1 MQHLTKNKNTVL
13 FSAVLILVLGL
24 SACAPLSAVS
34 NLLMPE
40 SDTANQPV
48 VVDNS
53 ANQPAQ
59 SNPDVTVNPV
69 AVAALEG
76 TLSDIYQQ
84 VSPSVVNIQ
93 VVSQST
99 AVTLNLPDG
108 IPTPDNQLPGPQVQ
122 QSLGSGFIWD
132 KQGHIIT
139 NNHVVEGATSI
150 EVFFQ
155 DGTSY
160 KAELVGADKDSDL
173 AVLKID
179 APAAVLFPVTIADSA
194 NVQVGDLAI
203 AIGTPYGLEETMTV
217 GIISALGRS
226 LQVDNQALT
235 GSYSIPDIIQ
245 TDAAINPGN
254 SGGVLLNAQGQVVGV
269 TAAIESPVQANVG
282 IGFVIPSN
290 IVSNVVPDLITN
302 GTYEHAWLGLSG
314 GNLLPDIAEAM
325 NLDRNQRGI
334 LVASVV
340 SGGPAEQ
347 AGLLGSSTQFDFQG
361 TTIDIGGDVITA
373 IEGTAT
379 PTFDD
384 LVSYLA
390 SSTKPGQKVSLDII
404 RSGKAMTVDVT
415 LGTRPTENAAQPS
428 TSAFVT
434 GQAYLGITGG
444 SLVAEIAKAMNLDE
458 NQQGVLV
465 VDIASGSPAETA
477 GIQGST
483 ETMTLAGQDIKIGGD
498 VITAVDDVA
507 IDGINALRS
516 ELANFQPGDIVTLTI
531 LRDGKQI
538 KVDVTLAERP

>member
-13 FSAVLILVLGL
+13 FSAVLILVMGL
-24 SACAPLSAVS
+24 SACAPLSAAS
-34 NLLMPE
+34 NVLLPN
-40 SDTANQPV
+40 SNTSGQSVA
-48 VVDNS
+48 VDNS
-53 ANQPAQ
+53 AGQPAQ
-59 SNPDVTVNPV
+59 SNPDVSANPV
-69 AVAALEG
+69 PLAALEG
-76 TLSDIYQQ
+76 TLRDIYTQ

-93 VVSQST
+93 VVSQAST
-99 AVTLNLPDG
+99 PTLNLPNG
-108 IPTPDNQLPGPQVQ
+108 LPDQGNQLQ
-122 QSLGSGFIWD
+122 QALGSGFVWD
-132 KQGHIIT
+132 KEGHIVT

-173 AVLKID
+173 AVIKID
-179 APAAVLFPVTIADSA
+179 APASALFPVTIADSSK
-194 NVQVGDLAI
+194 VQVGDLAI
-203 AIGTPYGLEETMTV
+203 AIGTPYGLDETMTV

-226 LQVDNQALT
+226 LRVDNQALT

-254 SGGVLLNAQGQVVGV
+254 SGGVLLNDQGNVVGV

-290 IVSNVVPDLITN
+290 IVSNVVPELIKN

-325 NLDRNQRGI
+325 KLDRNTRGI

-340 SGGPAEQ
+340 SNGPAEQ
-347 AGLLGSSTQFDFQG
+347 AGIQGSSTQFDYQG
-361 TTIDIGGDVITA
+361 TTINIGGDVITA
-373 IEGTAT
+373 IDGTAT

-390 SSTKPGQKVSLDII
+390 SSTKPGQKVTLDII
-404 RSGKAMTVDVT
+404 RNGKAMTVDVT
-415 LGTRPTENAAQPS
+415 LGTRPTESAAASQPS

-444 SLVAEIAKAMNLDE
+444 SLVADIAKAMNLNSD
-458 NQQGVLV
+458 QQGVLI
-465 VDIASGSPAETA
+465 VDVASGSPAEAA
-477 GIQGST
+477 GLQGSN
-483 ETMTLAGQDIKIGGD
+483 ETMSIAGQDIKIGGD
-498 VITAVDDVA
+498 VITAVNDVA
-507 IDGINALRS
+507 IDGINGLRT
-516 ELANFQPGDIVTLTI
+516 ELANFKPGDTVTLTI
-531 LRDGKQI
+531 LRGGKQMN
-538 KVDVTLAERP
+538 VDVTLAERP

>member
-13 FSAVLILVLGL
+13 FSAVLILMMGL
-24 SACAPLSAVS
+24 SACAPLSAASDV
-34 NLLMPE
+34 LLPNT
-40 SDTANQPV
+40 STASQPV
-48 VVDNS
+48 AADNS

-59 SNPDVTVNPV
+59 SNPAVSANV
-69 AVAALEG
+69 ASVAALEG
-76 TLSDIYQQ
+76 TLRDIYQQ

-93 VVSQST
+93 VVSQAT
-99 AVTLNLPDG
+99 APLNMPNG
-108 IPTPDNQLPGPQVQ
+108 IPNQGNQLQ
-122 QSLGSGFIWD
+122 QALGSGFVWD
-132 KQGHIIT
+132 KEGHIIT

-173 AVLKID
+173 AVIKID
-179 APAAVLFPVTIADSA
+179 APASDLFPVTLTDSS

-203 AIGTPYGLEETMTV
+203 AIGTPYGLDETMTV

-226 LQVDNQALT
+226 LRVDNQAIT

-254 SGGVLLNAQGQVVGV
+254 SGGVLLNDQGQVVGV

-290 IVSNVVPDLITN
+290 IVSNVVPELIKN

-325 NLDRNQRGI
+325 KLDRNTRGI

-340 SGGPAEQ
+340 SNGPAEQ
-347 AGLLGSSTQFDFQG
+347 AGIQGSSKQFDYQG
-361 TTIDIGGDVITA
+361 TTINIGGDVITA
-373 IEGTAT
+373 IDGKAT

-390 SSTKPGQKVSLDII
+390 SSTKPGQKVTLDII
-404 RSGKAMTVDVT
+404 RNGKKMTVDVT
-415 LGTRPTENAAQPS
+415 LGTRPTETAAAAQPS

-444 SLVAEIAKAMNLDE
+444 SLVADIATAMNLDA

-465 VDIASGSPAETA
+465 VDIASGSPAEAA
-477 GIQGST
+477 GLQGSN
-483 ETMTLAGQDIKIGGD
+483 ETMSIAGQDIKIGGD
-498 VITAVDDVA
+498 VITAVDNVA

-516 ELANFQPGDIVTLTI
+516 ELANFQPGDTVTLTI
-531 LRDGKQI
+531 LRGGKQM

>member
-1 MQHLTKNKNTVL
+1 MQHLTKNKNAVL
-13 FSAVLILVLGL
+13 FSTVLILVLGL

-40 SDTANQPV
+40 TDTTNQPV
-48 VVDNS
+48 AVDNS

-122 QSLGSGFIWD
+122 QSLGSGFVWD

-139 NNHVVEGATSI
+139 NNHVVENATSI

-179 APAAVLFPVTIADSA
+179 APAADLFPVTIADSA

-290 IVSNVVPDLITN
+290 IVSNVVPELITN

-347 AGLLGSSTQFDFQG
+347 AGLLGSSTQFDYQG

-434 GQAYLGITGG
+434 GQAYLGVTGG

-516 ELANFQPGDIVTLTI
+516 ELANSQPGDIVTLTI